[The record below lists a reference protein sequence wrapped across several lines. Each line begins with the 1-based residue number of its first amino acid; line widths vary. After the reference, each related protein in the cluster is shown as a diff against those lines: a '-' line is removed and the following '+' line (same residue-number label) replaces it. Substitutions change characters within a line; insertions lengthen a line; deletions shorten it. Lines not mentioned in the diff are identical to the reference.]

1 MLIGQQRI
9 ISLVLLN
16 TYLGTIS
23 EDNCEIAK
31 TNFKNQTSKL
41 NIYYNYKFI
50 ENWFSSKDKK
60 YKQKIID
67 AMQNI
72 LEVVIIKV
80 SELSEAFQLFDS
92 QNTRGKELHPHD
104 LLKAYHLRAVK
115 NNKKEKMKK
124 VVEKWERKEPEEIEE
139 LFKNYLYPITN
150 WSKRLNTKE
159 FTVKEIDKY
168 KGVSENT
175 SYTYAQRAKK
185 ATPYFQITEPFTE
198 GKDFFEMVEHYL
210 KLLNRIKTEIYNN
223 PKFKKIAKIL
233 SKENRN
239 AGYNYTKNLFWCI
252 LMCYY
257 DKFNNFEEEVVK
269 KLCIWAFLLRVN
281 LKRVGYDS
289 INKYAIGTKENNRNI
304 YSNYIPMFFIISESR
319 LHSEIE
325 NIQINTDITKRPNQE
340 WQELYRELLDL

>member
-31 TNFKNQTSKL
+31 INFKNQTSKL

-50 ENWFSSKDKK
+50 ENWFSLKDEE

-72 LEVVIIKV
+72 LEVVVIKV

-92 QNTRGKELHPHD
+92 QNTRGKELYPHD
-104 LLKAYHLRAVK
+104 LLKAYHLRAMK
-115 NNKKEKMKK
+115 NSKKSEMKK
-124 VVEKWERKEPEEIEE
+124 VVEKWEEKEPKEIEA

-168 KGVSENT
+168 KGISEKTN
-175 SYTYAQRAKK
+175 YTYAKRVKK
-185 ATPYFQITEPFTE
+185 TTPYFQIAEPFIE
-198 GKDFFEMVEHYL
+198 GEDFFEMVEYYL
-210 KLLNRIKTEIYNN
+210 KLLNKIKTEIYHN
-223 PKFKKIAKIL
+223 PKFKKMANLL
-233 SKENRN
+233 SKRNRN
-239 AGYNYTKNLFWCI
+239 IGYKYTTNLFWCI

-257 DKFNNFEEEVVK
+257 DKFNNFEEKVVK
-269 KLCIWAFLLRVN
+269 KLFIWAFLLRIN
-281 LKRVGYDS
+281 LKKVGYDS
-289 INKYAIGTKENNRNI
+289 INKYAIGNNENNRNI
-304 YSNYIPMFFIISESR
+304 YLNYKPMFFIISESR

-325 NIQINTDITKRPNQE
+325 NIQISTNIKKKPNQE